1 MNAPPSPPPSP
12 PLPPSREASTDAAQ
26 DAQRYGRPDGGW
38 RLRWYQVI
46 FESDTPAG
54 RRFDIAL
61 IWAILASIVV
71 VVLDSVAALSQ
82 RWGAWFE
89 VAEWGFTLL
98 FTAEFAAR
106 LACIDR
112 PRRYVLSFYGL
123 IDLLS
128 VAPTYLAVLV
138 PGLHALIDVRI
149 LRLLRIFRIFKLSR
163 YASEMQHLRTAI
175 AASRR
180 KILVF
185 LGFVLMV
192 VLVMGTLMYV
202 VEGAENGYTSIPVA
216 MYWAVTTMTTVGFG
230 DITPKTDLGRLI
242 ASLMM
247 LLGWGVLAVPTGIV
261 TAEMSAQRTAGDNLA
276 ASTGGGTGNAR
287 SARSAAEALHDLL
300 HLRHRI
306 CRACDAPGHSADAR
320 YCRHCGAELPHDGG
334 APG

>member
-1 MNAPPSPPPSP
+1 MTAQASTPTAPTAGPAH
-12 PLPPSREASTDAAQ
+12 EASSDAAA
-26 DAQRYGRPDGGW
+26 DALRYGRPAGGW
-38 RLRWYQVI
+38 RLAGYRVI

-71 VVLDSVAALSQ
+71 VVLDSVASLAQ
-82 RWGAWFE
+82 RWGPWFDA
-89 VAEWGFTLL
+89 AEWGFTLL

-106 LACIDR
+106 LVCIDR
-112 PRRYVLSFYGL
+112 PRRYALSFYGL

-163 YASEMQHLRTAI
+163 YASEMQHLRAAI
-175 AASRR
+175 TASRR

-192 VLVMGTLMYV
+192 VLVMATLMYV

-216 MYWAVTTMTTVGFG
+216 MYWAITTMTTVGFG

-261 TAEMSAQRTAGDNLA
+261 TAEMSAQR
-276 ASTGGGTGNAR
+276 ASEPAPRPAGGGA
-287 SARSAAEALHDLL
+287 SAALNAML
-300 HLRHRI
+300 HLGHRV
-306 CRACDAPGHSADAR
+306 CSACDASGHSADAR
-320 YCRHCGAELPHDGG
+320 YCRHCGAELPGDAGPAG
-334 APG
+334 

>member
-1 MNAPPSPPPSP
+1 MTAVRSPSPPPAP
-12 PLPPSREASTDAAQ
+12 GPAREAPSEAALDAL
-26 DAQRYGRPDGGW
+26 RYGRPTGGW
-38 RLRWYQVI
+38 RLAGYRVI
-46 FESDTPAG
+46 FESDTAAG

-61 IWAILASIVV
+61 IWAILASIAV
-71 VVLDSVAALSQ
+71 VVLDSVASLAQ
-82 RWGAWFE
+82 RWGPWFDA
-89 VAEWGFTLL
+89 AEWGFTLL

-106 LACIDR
+106 LVCIDR

-163 YASEMQHLRTAI
+163 YASEMQHLRSAI

-192 VLVMGTLMYV
+192 VLVMATLMYV
-202 VEGAENGYTSIPVA
+202 IEGTENGYTSIPVA
-216 MYWAVTTMTTVGFG
+216 MYWAITTMTTVGFG

-242 ASLMM
+242 ASMMM

-261 TAEMSAQRTAGDNLA
+261 TAEMSAQRNATDDP
-276 ASTGGGTGNAR
+276 TGGPTGRAG
-287 SARSAAEALHDLL
+287 AALDAVL
-300 HLRHRI
+300 HLGQRH
-306 CRACDAPGHSADAR
+306 CAACDRRGHSADAR
-320 YCRHCGAELPHDGG
+320 FCRHCGAELPTALPSAG
-334 APG
+334 

>member
-1 MNAPPSPPPSP
+1 MTAPSPGSGAYG
-12 PLPPSREASTDAAQ
+12 S
-26 DAQRYGRPDGGW
+26 RYGRPTAGW
-38 RLRWYQVI
+38 RLGLHRVI
-46 FESDTPAG
+46 FESDTRAG
-54 RRFDIAL
+54 RWFDLAL
-61 IWAILASIVV
+61 IGAIVASVVV
-71 VVLDSVAALSQ
+71 VVLDSVADIHAHH
-82 RWGAWFE
+82 
-89 VAEWGFTLL
+89 AELFNTLEWIFTITFTLEYL
-98 FTAEFAAR
+98 AR
-106 LACIDR
+106 LSCVTR
-112 PRRYVLSFYGL
+112 PFTYARSPLGL
-123 IDLLS
+123 IDLLA
-128 VAPTYLAVLV
+128 VVPTYLAVLV
-138 PGLHALIDVRI
+138 PGLHAMTDVRV

>member
-1 MNAPPSPPPSP
+1 MTPVAPITA
-12 PLPPSREASTDAAQ
+12 PLPSAETAA
-26 DAQRYGRPDGGW
+26 DAQRYGRPAGGW
-38 RLRWYQVI
+38 RLRWYRVI

-71 VVLDSVAALSQ
+71 VVLDSVASLSQ
-82 RWGAWFE
+82 RWGGWFE

-98 FTAEFAAR
+98 FTAEFLAR
-106 LACIDR
+106 LVCIDR
-112 PRRYVLSFYGL
+112 PRRYVLSFYGV

-192 VLVMGTLMYV
+192 VLVMATLMYV
-202 VEGAENGYTSIPVA
+202 VEGAANGYTSIPVA

-261 TAEMSAQRTAGDNLA
+261 TAEMSAQRNAEGAAPEAGRA
-276 ASTGGGTGNAR
+276 GA
-287 SARSAAEALHDLL
+287 ALHTLL
-300 HLRHRI
+300 HLGDRH
-306 CRACDAPGHSADAR
+306 CAACDSRGHSADAR
-320 YCRHCGAELPHDGG
+320 YCRHCGAELPGDTS
-334 APG
+334 AKS